1 MNLYS
6 KKNIINLFKKY
17 NIKPQKKLGQNFLID
32 KNIIKKIIRSSNISK
47 NDIVLEIGPGIGT
60 LTIELLKKAK
70 KVTAIEKDKTIIKI
84 LKETT
89 KSFKNIKIINQDI
102 LKIKKIKIN
111 KKYKI
116 IANLPYYIVF
126 PFFKKILEEE
136 NQPHE
141 MILTIQKEV
150 AQKIVKKPPKANF
163 LSIFINFYCD
173 SKILFFI
180 PKESFWPKPKVD
192 GAVIKLSNIKN
203 KNLEVD
209 KFLFYKVIKIGFSSP
224 RKKIINNYF
233 NNIKLNKKEVYN
245 LFNKININPNLRP
258 ENLSLKDWIKL
269 TEEISNLIL

>member
-60 LTIELLKKAK
+60 LTIELSK
-70 KVTAIEKDKTIIKI
+70 KVKKVIAIEKDKTIIKI

-89 KSFKNIKIINQDI
+89 KGFKNIKIINQDI

-126 PFFKKILEEE
+126 PFLKKFLEEE
-136 NQPHE
+136 NPPHE

>member
-17 NIKPQKKLGQNFLID
+17 NIRPQKELGQNFLID
-32 KNIIKKIIRSSNISK
+32 KNIIKKIIKNSNISK
-47 NDIVLEIGPGIGT
+47 NDIVLEIGPGLGT
-60 LTIELLKKAK
+60 LTIELSKKAK
-70 KVTAIEKDKTIIKI
+70 KVIAIEKDKTIIKI

-89 KSFKNIKIINQDI
+89 KGFKNIKIINQDI

-126 PFFKKILEEE
+126 PILKKFLEEE
-136 NQPHE
+136 NPPHE

-269 TEEISNLIL
+269 TKEISNLIL

>member
-1 MNLYS
+1 
-6 KKNIINLFKKY
+6 
-17 NIKPQKKLGQNFLID
+17 
-32 KNIIKKIIRSSNISK
+32 
-47 NDIVLEIGPGIGT
+47 
-60 LTIELLKKAK
+60 
-70 KVTAIEKDKTIIKI
+70 
-84 LKETT
+84 
-89 KSFKNIKIINQDI
+89 
-102 LKIKKIKIN
+102 
-111 KKYKI
+111 
-116 IANLPYYIVF
+116 
-126 PFFKKILEEE
+126 
-136 NQPHE
+136 

>member
-6 KKNIINLFKKY
+6 KKNIINLFKKN

-60 LTIELLKKAK
+60 LTIELSKKAK
-70 KVTAIEKDKTIIKI
+70 KVITIEKDKTIIKI

-89 KSFKNIKIINQDI
+89 KGFKNIKIINQDI

-126 PFFKKILEEE
+126 PILKKFLEEE
-136 NQPHE
+136 NPPHE

-269 TEEISNLIL
+269 TKEISNLIL

>member
-6 KKNIINLFKKY
+6 KKNIINLFKKN
-17 NIKPQKKLGQNFLID
+17 NIKPQKKLGQNFLIN

-60 LTIELLKKAK
+60 LTIELSKKAK
-70 KVTAIEKDKTIIKI
+70 KVITIEKDKTIIKI

-89 KSFKNIKIINQDI
+89 KGFKNIKIINQDI

-126 PFFKKILEEE
+126 PILKKFLEEE
-136 NQPHE
+136 NPPHE

-163 LSIFINFYCD
+163 LSIFINFYCN

>member
-60 LTIELLKKAK
+60 LTIELSK
-70 KVTAIEKDKTIIKI
+70 KVKKVIAIEKDKTIIKI

-89 KSFKNIKIINQDI
+89 KGFKNIKIINQDI

-116 IANLPYYIVF
+116 IANLPYYIFF
-126 PFFKKILEEE
+126 PILKKLLEEE
-136 NQPHE
+136 NPPHE